1 MVSIAQIAQHNDT
14 QKERIMRILK
24 VTEEEADEI
33 LEYDKRIDRGERVE
47 YDLPPEVEKMAKK
60 FANVTTHKKPMVL
73 DTKPRERKADD
84 VKISLIDSIY
94 AHLNGNENIKCENV
108 TITNKSKTISFVL
121 NGETYEIDLKRK
133 RTPK

>member
-1 MVSIAQIAQHNDT
+1 MAEHSET

-24 VTEEEADEI
+24 VSEEEADEI
-33 LEYDKRIDRGERVE
+33 LEYDKHIDKGERVE
-47 YDLPPEVEKMAKK
+47 YDLPPEQEKMAKK
-60 FANVTTHKKPMVL
+60 FANVTTHKKPIVL

-84 VKISLIDSIY
+84 VKIGLIESLFN
-94 AHLNGNENIKCENV
+94 HLNGNENIKCENV

>member
-1 MVSIAQIAQHNDT
+1 MQKLAEHNET

-24 VTEEEADEI
+24 VSEKEADEI
-33 LEYDKRIDRGERVE
+33 LEYDKRIDKGERVE
-47 YDLPPEVEKMAKK
+47 YDLSPELEKMAKK

-84 VKISLIDSIY
+84 VKIGLVESLFN
-94 AHLNGNENIKCENV
+94 HLNGNENIKCENV

>member
-1 MVSIAQIAQHNDT
+1 MAEHNET

-24 VTEEEADEI
+24 VSEEEADEI
-33 LEYDKRIDRGERVE
+33 LEYDKRIDKGERVE
-47 YDLPPEVEKMAKK
+47 YDLPPEQEKMAKK
-60 FANVTTHKKPMVL
+60 FANVTTHKKPIVL

-84 VKISLIDSIY
+84 VKIGLIESLFN
-94 AHLNGNENIKCENV
+94 HLNGNENIKCENV

>member
-1 MVSIAQIAQHNDT
+1 MAKIVEHNDT

-24 VTEEEADEI
+24 VSEEEADEI

-47 YDLPPEVEKMAKK
+47 YDLSPELEKMAKK
-60 FANVTTHKKPMVL
+60 FANVTTHKKPIKL
-73 DTKPRERKADD
+73 DTKPREKKTDD
-84 VKISLIDSIY
+84 VKVGLIDSIF
-94 AHLNGNENIKCENV
+94 AHLNGNEEIKCENV

-133 RTPK
+133 RTPKN

>member
-1 MVSIAQIAQHNDT
+1 MAKTVEHNET

-24 VTEEEADEI
+24 VSEKEADEI

-47 YDLPPEVEKMAKK
+47 YDLSPELEKMAKK
-60 FANVTTHKKPMVL
+60 FANVTTHKKPIVL
-73 DTKPRERKADD
+73 DTKPREKKTDD
-84 VKISLIDSIY
+84 VKVGLIDSIF
-94 AHLNGNENIKCENV
+94 AHLNGNEEIKCENV

-133 RTPK
+133 RTPKN

>member
-1 MVSIAQIAQHNDT
+1 VAKIVEHNDT

-24 VTEEEADEI
+24 VSEEEADEI

-47 YDLPPEVEKMAKK
+47 YDLSPELEKMAKK
-60 FANVTTHKKPMVL
+60 FANVTTHKKPIKL
-73 DTKPRERKADD
+73 DTKPREKKTDD
-84 VKISLIDSIY
+84 VKVGLIDSIF
-94 AHLNGNENIKCENV
+94 AHLNGNEDIKCENV

>member
-1 MVSIAQIAQHNDT
+1 VQKLAEHNET

-24 VTEEEADEI
+24 VSEEEADEI
-33 LEYDKRIDRGERVE
+33 LEYDKRIDKGERVE
-47 YDLPPEVEKMAKK
+47 YDLSPELEKMAKK

-84 VKISLIDSIY
+84 VKISLIESLFN
-94 AHLNGNENIKCENV
+94 HLNGNENIKCENV

-133 RTPK
+133 STPK

>member
-1 MVSIAQIAQHNDT
+1 MAEHNET

-24 VTEEEADEI
+24 VSEKEADEI
-33 LEYDKRIDRGERVE
+33 LEYDKRIDKGERVE
-47 YDLPPEVEKMAKK
+47 YDLSPELEKMAKK

-84 VKISLIDSIY
+84 VKIGLVESLFN
-94 AHLNGNENIKCENV
+94 HLNGNENIKCENV

>member
-1 MVSIAQIAQHNDT
+1 MAEHNET

-24 VTEEEADEI
+24 VNEEKANEI

-47 YDLPPEVEKMAKK
+47 YDLPPEQEKMAKK
-60 FANVTTHKKPMVL
+60 FANVTTHKKPIVL

-84 VKISLIDSIY
+84 VKIGLVESLFN
-94 AHLNGNENIKCENV
+94 HLNGNEDIKCENV